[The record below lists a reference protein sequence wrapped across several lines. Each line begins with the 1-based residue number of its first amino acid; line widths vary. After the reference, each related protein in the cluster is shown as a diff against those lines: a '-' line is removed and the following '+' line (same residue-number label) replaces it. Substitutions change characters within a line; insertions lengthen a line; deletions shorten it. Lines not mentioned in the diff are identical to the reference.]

1 MIYQNV
7 FSEKVLSFYNDH
19 ACSRF
24 VNEIYTTP
32 IRCESGGG
40 TGQAGLTEPLV
51 PRIRRAAEGPNTIT
65 FVGSAAGGVDA
76 DPVTVSWAQLHQDA
90 LSVAASLQA
99 RGVKPGDHVALMGP
113 TTRPLVTAI
122 QGIWLAGGCVLML
135 PLPMRLASLEE
146 FMLQTRAHM
155 SHGDVELLLLDPDLA
170 PYLDTKEDDPPVVL
184 LNDIQPGP
192 DRPSAADFKA
202 VPDDPH
208 RLAILQFTSG
218 STAEPKGVMLP
229 HHVVGA
235 NIDGMVEAAEV
246 IAEDTFFSW
255 LPLYHDMGL
264 IGLLTVPMTSG
275 CSLVLAA
282 PQDFL
287 ARPGDWMRWM
297 HDFKATVTS
306 GPNFSWVLATRALK
320 RMCDTG
326 NPLDLSAVRLALNGA
341 EPVDPE
347 AVDKFVAAA
356 GPHGFHPGAVF
367 CAFGMAEVAI
377 GGSFPPPMRGMACD
391 YAERAALEKEGV
403 ARPANPTLA
412 TTRRLPL
419 LGRPVPGLEMRI
431 CDQGSGEVL
440 GEREVGELE
449 IRGTSVT
456 TGYYNRPDLTEFLF
470 YDGWLRTG
478 DLAYFVGGPD
488 GGPPELVICGR
499 IKDVIIISGR
509 NVFPEDLERAIG
521 TLDDVRAGN
530 VIAFGVDGSKGKETI
545 VVVAEVRTERP
556 KEVRRA
562 IRGRVIDVCATPPRD
577 IVLVQ
582 PGTLPK
588 TSSGKLQRS
597 LCRKQY
603 LAKELKRIESAE

>member
-1 MIYQNV
+1 MFNQDTGYHKELL
-7 FSEKVLSFYNDH
+7 FFFDRLSHRITFADYS
-19 ACSRF
+19 APVPR
-24 VNEIYTTP
+24 
-32 IRCESGGG
+32 RESG
-40 TGQAGLTEPLV
+40 QAAGNTLAEPLG
-51 PRIRRAAEGPNTIT
+51 PRLRRVAEGSNTIT
-65 FVGSAAGGVDA
+65 FVGSAAGGTDA
-76 DPVTVSWAQLHQDA
+76 PPVTLSWSELRLEA
-90 LSVAASLQA
+90 LAVAASLQA

-113 TTRPLVTAI
+113 TTRPLIAAV

-155 SHGDVELLLLDPDLA
+155 SHGDASMLLLDPDLA
-170 PYLDTKEDDPPVVL
+170 MYLDTREGDPPVVML
-184 LNDIQPGP
+184 DQVQPGP
-192 DRPSAADFKA
+192 GRPASADYIE

-229 HHVVGA
+229 HHVIGA
-235 NIDGMVEAAEV
+235 NIDGMVQAAELDK
-246 IAEDTFFSW
+246 EDIMFSW

-264 IGLLTVPMTSG
+264 IGLLTVPMTIG

-287 ARPGDWMRWM
+287 ARPGDWLRWM
-297 HDFKATVTS
+297 HEYKVTVTS

-320 RMCDTG
+320 RMNDSEER
-326 NPLDLSAVRLALNGA
+326 LDLSAIRIALNGA
-341 EPVDPE
+341 EPVDPD
-347 AVDKFVAAA
+347 AVDNFVVAAE
-356 GPHGFHPGAVF
+356 GHGFRPGAVF

-377 GGSFPPPMRGMACD
+377 GGTFPPPMRGMACD
-391 YAERAALEKEGV
+391 YVDRIALEKEGV
-403 ARPANPTLA
+403 ARTADPKQDS
-412 TTRRLPL
+412 TRRLPL
-419 LGRPVPGLEMRI
+419 LGRPIPGLQMRV
-431 CDQGSGEVL
+431 CDPATGEEL
-440 GEREVGELE
+440 EERRVGELE

-456 TGYYNRPDLTEFLF
+456 PGYYKRPDLSTSLF
-470 YDGWLRTG
+470 HDGWLRTG

-488 GGPPELVICGR
+488 GGPPELIICGR
-499 IKDVIIISGR
+499 IKDLIIISGR

-521 TLDDVRAGN
+521 ALDDVRAGN
-530 VIAFGVDGSKGKETI
+530 VIAFGVEGSKGKENI

-556 KEVRRA
+556 MEVRRA
-562 IRGRVIDVCATPPRD
+562 IRGRVIDVCAAPPRD
-577 IVLVQ
+577 VVLVQ

-603 LAKELKRIESAE
+603 LAKELQTIDG